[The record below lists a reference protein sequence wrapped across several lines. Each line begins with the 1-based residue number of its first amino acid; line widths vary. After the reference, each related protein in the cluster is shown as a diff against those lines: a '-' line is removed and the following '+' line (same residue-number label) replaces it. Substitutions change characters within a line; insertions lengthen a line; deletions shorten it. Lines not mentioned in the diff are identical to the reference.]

1 VWASTDV
8 QGLGAS
14 VGGETFALKLTLTLR
29 NATAAEMLAGVSGS
43 TPAASLAASIADALA
58 VARGQVAVLNV
69 TDGGPDSTGLPRAQ
83 VYLTVTTDRGLIA
96 TPRGTV
102 FVDLPAGAQMT
113 VVLHLRRRADL
124 APTAALQAAVVDAAG
139 VVANTVQRGT
149 GIGCRATV
157 AA

>member
-1 VWASTDV
+1 
-8 QGLGAS
+8 
-14 VGGETFALKLTLTLR
+14 
-29 NATAAEMLAGVSGS
+29 
-43 TPAASLAASIADALA
+43 
-58 VARGQVAVLNV
+58 
-69 TDGGPDSTGLPRAQ
+69 
-83 VYLTVTTDRGLIA
+83 VYITVTTDRGLIA

-124 APTAALQAAVVDAAG
+124 TPTAALGAALADAAG